1 MLHLQLYVLQVFRN
15 RKQTVGFL
23 LGLWIILLLGLW
35 IILLWLLTPRS
46 LNNVPVVK
54 TKNKPGLLPLAKV
67 FKFFFELSEVI
78 KNLQSEFRQDYSINF

>member
-23 LGLWIILLLGLW
+23 LGLWIILL
-35 IILLWLLTPRS
+35 WLLTPRS
-46 LNNVPVVK
+46 LNNVTVVK